1 MSFFGKPSGEEPRIT
16 FERIDLSAAPLT
28 EPPPAAPSARER
40 MAGATA
46 PAVMLVAA
54 GSEIEGQLRSRGT
67 VRVEGVLRGTVD
79 APLLLLEPGGVVE
92 GTVTAGRVR
101 LSGRL
106 HGTVVAEEVEVAR
119 TAILDAELVYDE
131 ISIERGARVR
141 GLHRQRDPAP
151 QPEVEAEAEA
161 EEILDMAM
169 QYPPLPETSAEI
181 SAPVLMA
188 AAATA
193 ALVAEAEAAL
203 QDLAE
208 ASHAAAAAASELAE
222 EGVLELAGLEADLRA
237 TPERMLGGAAAA

>member
-151 QPEVEAEAEA
+151 QPAA
-161 EEILDMAM
+161 EEILDTAM
-169 QYPPLPETSAEI
+169 QHPPLPETSAEI
-181 SAPVLMA
+181 SAPVLMAA